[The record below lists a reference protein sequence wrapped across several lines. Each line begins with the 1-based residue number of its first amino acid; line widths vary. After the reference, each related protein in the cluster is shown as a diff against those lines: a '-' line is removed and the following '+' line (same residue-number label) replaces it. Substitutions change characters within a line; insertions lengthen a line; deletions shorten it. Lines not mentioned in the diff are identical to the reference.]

1 MKQILS
7 GLLLSAMITGLA
19 GCAGG
24 GKKSDGEVVE
34 SSLDSA
40 ASKLTLVQ
48 LEEAAL
54 AFRVAFDRSLDSW
67 QTTGEQAIS
76 GCHIKGDVA
85 ERGLRALRPWIDRR
99 ASEEAK
105 KLLAGPQTYRLPIND
120 QNCAN
125 DCTCGVAL
133 RVLEAAKIDEQ
144 TSSRF
149 KEWKRLRAQLEA
161 KAELQTSDRSEICA
175 EGLTWVCKSELLSA
189 LKAQE

>member
-1 MKQILS
+1 
-7 GLLLSAMITGLA
+7 MIAPPQRDAVQFHLQASRSETGN
-19 GCAGG
+19 
-24 GKKSDGEVVE
+24 
-34 SSLDSA
+34 
-40 ASKLTLVQ
+40 Q
-48 LEEAAL
+48 Q
-54 AFRVAFDRSLDSW
+54 FI
-67 QTTGEQAIS
+67 IS
-76 GCHIKGDVA
+76 
-85 ERGLRALRPWIDRR
+85 
-99 ASEEAK
+99 

-125 DCTCGVAL
+125 DCTCGVGL